1 MKKVGLILLSF
12 LGICSFIFYDLF
24 LDWGSHAP
32 KVHLFFEFLVGLAS
46 LAWLLFFLKKYLL
59 LLRLHALSAEEV
71 KEWKQ
76 RASQLSE
83 GLTHSIDVQ
92 FNTWGLTET
101 EKEIALL
108 LVKGLATKEIATI
121 RDCSERTV
129 RQHAQAIYSKS
140 NLAGRAELAAYF
152 IEDLLI
158 SPEIK

>member
-24 LDWGSHAP
+24 LDWGAQAP

-59 LLRLHALSAEEV
+59 LLKVHALSTKEA
-71 KEWKQ
+71 KEWKE

-83 GLTHSIDVQ
+83 GLTHSIDTQ
-92 FNTWGLTET
+92 FDAWGLTEV
-101 EKEIALL
+101 EKEVALL
-108 LVKGLATKEIATI
+108 LVKGLATKEIATV
-121 RDCSERTV
+121 RECSERTV

-140 NLAGRAELAAYF
+140 KLSGRAELAAYF

-158 SPEIK
+158 SPQIK